1 VRDYLYRGKPAT
13 LDADEHYYLDT
24 EKDFGYIIELG
35 NGGRIW
41 DAPESPAP
49 ITRIRGLFKGPSS
62 IAFQGRMPYRQ
73 TAA

>member
-24 EKDFGYIIELG
+24 EKDFGYI
-35 NGGRIW
+35 IW